1 MKLIIDRREG
11 ESFVCEDKIGNK
23 VIIPC
28 VQAQNAAE
36 GDIIEYKNGVY
47 TVLAEETAERRKK
60 INRLLDSL
68 WE

>member
-11 ESFVCEDKIGNK
+11 ESFVCEDENENK

-28 VQAQNAAE
+28 VQVENAAE
-36 GDIIEYKNGVY
+36 GDIIEYNNGVY

>member
-11 ESFVCEDKIGNK
+11 ESFVCEDENGNK
-23 VIIPC
+23 VIIPS
-28 VQAQNAAE
+28 VQVENAAE
-36 GDIIEYKNGVY
+36 GDIIEYNNGVY

>member
-11 ESFVCEDKIGNK
+11 ESFVCEDENENK
-23 VIIPC
+23 VIISC
-28 VQAQNAAE
+28 VQVENAAE
-36 GDIIEYKNGVY
+36 GDIIEYNNGVY